1 MKSSR
6 RVSPYLTLLSSSP
19 AFSPF
24 LLNLTVTSN
33 RLSSSEIEGNAR
45 LIRLFYYCSRI
56 IRRYSIPLHLGN
68 AETSVAGTSVREAFN
83 YSKQRGV
90 RVYISRNEIESISRD
105 VIANADMISRKWS
118 GEAHRGPKMA
128 QPTYTHTHTYN
139 TSNSCARVEK
149 EEARERE
156 RERHGRKK
164 AFANRERH
172 DRDRISGWD
181 SE

>member
-6 RVSPYLTLLSSSP
+6 RVSPYLTLLSSFP

-56 IRRYSIPLHLGN
+56 IRRYSIPPHLGN

-128 QPTYTHTHTYN
+128 QPTYTHTYIYN

-149 EEARERE
+149 EEARARE
-156 RERHGRKK
+156 RETWPQKGLCES
-164 AFANRERH
+164 REARS
-172 DRDRISGWD
+172 R
-181 SE
+181 

>member
-56 IRRYSIPLHLGN
+56 IRRYSIPPHLGN

-128 QPTYTHTHTYN
+128 QPTYTHIYTYN

>member
-56 IRRYSIPLHLGN
+56 IRRYSIPPHLGN

-128 QPTYTHTHTYN
+128 QPTYTHIYIHIIQATVAHVW
-139 TSNSCARVEK
+139 RK
-149 EEARERE
+149 KKRERE